1 MQRQERSIRDASEC
15 TVYVIAFGNVH
26 SHGGYPIAER
36 VKLTKSTCPQNV
48 WLQLQVC
55 PPSAEEAQVPGVQSG
70 HEGPSTD

>member
-36 VKLTKSTCPQNV
+36 VKLTTQNV

-70 HEGPSTD
+70 HEGPSTN